1 MKTQLILLETHDDVI
16 SIRDKMSWAKTPR
29 ILLVWPRKGRVDV
42 RPFDLAL
49 LRRHATSLGAD
60 LGLVT
65 RDSEIRAAARRM
77 DLPVFSKAGNAQ
89 RKIWPLRVTVHPE
102 RRASTSLSRRPPV
115 GSTGTSHTLST
126 SSPRL
131 DLRAVRAALPSPA
144 WFADQSAAVRLF
156 IFSLGVLAVLIIPLF
171 FIPSAEIRLDAP
183 TRPQSVEIDVSAEPD
198 VTQVSL
204 AGVIP
209 SRLLTFD
216 FELSDSMRASGE
228 TVAPNQAAE
237 GGVRFTNLAAAA
249 VEVPEGTVVLTL
261 SNPPVRFATLEVT
274 QVPLGSGSIAYARV
288 RALALGS
295 TGNVPVAAVTAFE
308 GPLGLS
314 LGVINL
320 SPMRG
325 GADLTTVA
333 PTDADRQTLHNRLL
347 ATIQAQAKGR
357 LAAQL
362 QPGDVV
368 FASSLVLSK
377 ILDETSTPKPGEP
390 GGKLTL
396 TMRAEFRAHYAAAA
410 DLEQLAASALDA
422 SLPPGDEPV
431 AASLQVSA
439 VSPLFGN
446 ADGLTRWRM
455 RASRMLRARIDPAQV
470 ISIAQGKTAARAR
483 GLLQEAFG
491 LESAPQISIQPFF
504 WPWLPSLPFQ
514 IKITSR

>member
-1 MKTQLILLETHDDVI
+1 MKTQLILLETHDDAI

-29 ILLVWPRKGRVDV
+29 IFLVWPRKGRVDV
-42 RPFDLAL
+42 RPFDLTL
-49 LRRHATSLGAD
+49 LRRHALALGAE

-77 DLPVFSKAGNAQ
+77 DLPVFSKASQAQ

-102 RRASTSLSRRPPV
+102 RRASHML
-115 GSTGTSHTLST
+115 STGASTTLSA
-126 SSPRL
+126 SAPRI
-131 DLRAVRAALPSPA
+131 DLRAVRAALPGPEL
-144 WFADQSAAVRLF
+144 FAGQSTAARLMV
-156 IFSLGVLAVLIIPLF
+156 FSLGVLAVLLIPLF
-171 FIPSAEIRLDAP
+171 FMPSAEIRLDAP

-198 VTQVSL
+198 AAQVSL

-216 FELSDSMRASGE
+216 VEMNDSMRASGE

-237 GGVRFTNLAAAA
+237 GNVRFTNLAAVA
-249 VEVPEGTVVLTL
+249 VDVPAGTVVLTL
-261 SNPPVRFATLEVT
+261 SDPPARFATLEAT
-274 QVPLGSGSIAYARV
+274 QVPLGNGSIAYARV

-295 TGNVPVAAVTAFE
+295 AGNVPIAAVTAFE

-325 GADLTTVA
+325 GADLTTAA
-333 PTDADRQTLHNRLL
+333 PTDADRQTLHDRLL
-347 ATIQAQAKGR
+347 AAIQTQAKSR

-362 QPGDVV
+362 QEGDVV
-368 FASSLVLSK
+368 FVSSFGFSK
-377 ILDETSTPKPGEP
+377 VLDETYKPAPGEP

-396 TMRAEFRAHYAAAA
+396 TMRAEFHAHYAAAD

-422 SLPPGDEPV
+422 SLPVGYEPV
-431 AASLQVSA
+431 TGSLQVSA
-439 VSPLFGN
+439 ASPFFGG

-455 RASRMLRARIDPAQV
+455 SASRMLRARIDPAQV
-470 ISIAQGKTAARAR
+470 IAIARGKTAARAR
-483 GLLQEAFG
+483 GLLQETFG
-491 LESAPQISIQPFF
+491 LETAPQISIQPFF
-504 WPWLPSLPFQ
+504 WPWLPSLPFR
-514 IKITSR
+514 IKVTG